1 MKNKYSICKMKNKY
15 FRHTNLRLIVY
26 LLFVLC
32 GIFLLC
38 TVFATDISLVNGLV
52 MGKVHWFHLTMVFL
66 TACCLVAT
74 ILKRPEKTF
83 EFSVADGLVLVLAA
97 IVAVTYNW
105 QMNPEPEKM
114 LFGGQLVILW
124 FVLRFIFTG
133 WPLLRVFFL
142 MGVVGTG
149 LIEAILGMRQL
160 HGYEGSNHS
169 LFRLTGDF
177 YNPGPYSGYLA
188 MVLPVCLWMI
198 LKWGKEDT
206 LRHAPLRYLG

>member
-38 TVFATDISLVNGLV
+38 TIFATDISLVNGLV

-114 LFGGQLVILW
+114 LFGGQLVISW

-142 MGVVGTG
+142 MGVCRDR
-149 LIEAILGMRQL
+149 I
-160 HGYEGSNHS
+160 
-169 LFRLTGDF
+169 D
-177 YNPGPYSGYLA
+177 
-188 MVLPVCLWMI
+188 
-198 LKWGKEDT
+198 
-206 LRHAPLRYLG
+206 